1 MEVMVRLWIKHLEI
15 DIYNV
20 HLTTFATV
28 RIGCG
33 LHFSSGIELAS
44 ESELKSE
51 LVFSSS
57 LLPISTSPAS
67 VSLASFRLPIVAN
80 AECLRFQVSGL
91 RNFFVPYS
99 VG

>member
-1 MEVMVRLWIKHLEI
+1 MEVMVRLWVKHLEI

-20 HLTTFATV
+20 HLTLLALV

-33 LHFSSGIELAS
+33 LHFSGGVGLAS
-44 ESELKSE
+44 ESELESG
-51 LVFSSS
+51 LVLSSS

-80 AECLRFQVSGL
+80 AECLRFSIL
-91 RNFFVPYS
+91 
-99 VG
+99 